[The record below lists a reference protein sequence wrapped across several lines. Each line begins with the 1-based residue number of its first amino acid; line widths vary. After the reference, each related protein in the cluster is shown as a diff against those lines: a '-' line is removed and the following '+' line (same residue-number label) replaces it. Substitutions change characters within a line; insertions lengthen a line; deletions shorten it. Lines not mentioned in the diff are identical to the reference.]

1 MKSGCMKQILI
12 KASSIIASICFL
24 IALLISLI
32 HVICFNRSFFAYEYE
47 KNNQAEV
54 IGMNGE
60 DLMEATD
67 VLLDYLQEKRDDI
80 SIRADINGMTT
91 EVFTTRESMH
101 MADVRNLYQN
111 ALTVG
116 NVSALICAV
125 LVIMLGIN
133 LKQKAASVFVD
144 GLENALFM
152 IGWFIGC
159 IVIWAILDF
168 SNFWMDFHYIFFDN
182 DLFLL
187 DASRSVMIN
196 MFPES
201 FFADLVFAII
211 ICFSV
216 ICGMIYFGLKR
227 YEQWRMNHDTCRII

>member
-1 MKSGCMKQILI
+1 MKQILI

-80 SIRADINGMTT
+80 SIRAEINGMTT

-168 SNFWMDFHYIFFDN
+168 
-182 DLFLL
+182 
-187 DASRSVMIN
+187 
-196 MFPES
+196 
-201 FFADLVFAII
+201 
-211 ICFSV
+211 
-216 ICGMIYFGLKR
+216 
-227 YEQWRMNHDTCRII
+227 